1 MENVNE
7 IMKASAGSG
16 KTYSLALRYITLLL
30 LDNGACPHRH
40 ILAVTFTNKA
50 TAEMKK
56 RILDE
61 LHILSTAPASSQ
73 YLEKLKAELNADE
86 ATLGERAKRVLG
98 EILSDYGSFAV
109 STIDRFFQQVLR
121 AFSREIGQVAEYQVE
136 LDRQSLI
143 DEAVDRV
150 LEALSEE
157 GNPLRA
163 ALTAL
168 ALGKLHDSKKF
179 DIEATVKDFAQAY
192 FQEQFGEKVRK
203 EQIDEEKVFS
213 EENIRTLTEA
223 CRKSIEAF
231 DNAYKAAA
239 EAAKRVLE
247 GYPEEDLKSKDQV
260 TKFTDCAPDKFDR
273 KSIKTWQ
280 KILNDGSCIFYA
292 KAAKKYG
299 LSDAAAISEACLRLE
314 KLMTEDYP
322 ERKTA
327 ALLLEQAPLFRTAAA
342 LKASF
347 AGVMR
352 DRGVLSIDDTNQIL
366 HEIIGETSTPFIY
379 EKVGVRYRHF
389 LLDEFQDTST
399 VQWENF
405 LPLLK
410 NPTGERLYNLLVG
423 DVKQSIYRWRSARWD
438 ILKSEV
444 GNALQNIKENPLK
457 VNWRSAEA
465 IVTFNNA
472 FFKHLASALDA
483 NYSAAVGRPNDGL
496 IASLYAD
503 VEQEVGK
510 TALNGSVEFSFG
522 TDEDAEGLDKIAAAV
537 RDAQQRG
544 FALRDIAV
552 LVRKNEYGSKVAT
565 RLLQEGIPVISND
578 SLKIISCPLVR
589 RLAARLALLDNP
601 SDTLS
606 RYEAGEDFDAAA
618 FHAGFSLGDLAQ
630 RLLALED
637 KEEVNAATPYL
648 LAFLDR
654 IRDYVACGGNSL
666 HGFLQDWKQYGAKA
680 AIASPEG
687 GDAVTI
693 ITIHKA
699 KGLDFPFVILP
710 LPLPSKDPYIHTKN
724 RSWEFPD
731 IPEGSPLQG
740 AAPSIYNVPTASL
753 SDTFFRESY
762 EQELQLSMIDSINTW
777 YVAMTRAT
785 TAMHVIVPEIKE
797 GKISGELYAFLAKSD
812 KPVKLDDAH
821 FLWGASEPVRK
832 AADKQ
837 PAVQREELPLRFLDP
852 SVDASAPRRL
862 AIRQRAEDFFKR
874 EAGLGDARVRGI
886 VLHHILENVR
896 TSEDLAASVDAA
908 YREGLLDEAEA
919 QDTLH
924 MLSKALDGISG
935 RRWFSA
941 DSAQVLDE
949 RDLCDRD
956 GSIHRPDRVIIRDGS
971 VEIIDYKFGIQ
982 EKEHIAQVERYK
994 RLYGELGFKDI
1005 RGFLW
1010 YVSQNSVI
1018 SV

>member
-16 KTYSLALRYITLLL
+16 KTYNLALRYITLLL
-30 LDNGACPHRH
+30 LDGGLYPHRH

-61 LHILSTAPASSQ
+61 LHILATNPAASD
-73 YLEKLKAELNADE
+73 YLDALKAELKVDE
-86 ATLGERAKRVLG
+86 TKLRERAKRVLG

-136 LDRQSLI
+136 LDRQSLVN
-143 DEAVDRV
+143 EAVDRV

-157 GNPLRA
+157 GNPLRK
-163 ALTAL
+163 ALTAH
-168 ALGKLHDSKKF
+168 ALGRLSGGEKF
-179 DIEATVKDFAQAY
+179 HIEAMVKEFAQAY
-192 FQEQFGEKVRK
+192 FQEQFGEKVRHR
-203 EQIDEEKVFS
+203 QIDEEKVFS
-213 EENIRTLTEA
+213 EENIRTLTKA
-223 CRKSIEAF
+223 CQDSIEAF

-239 EAAKRVLE
+239 EAAKVVLN

-260 TKFTDCAPDKFDR
+260 LKFTDCATDKFDR
-273 KSIKTWQ
+273 SHIKTWQ

-299 LSDAAAISEACLRLE
+299 PSDAAAISEACWRLE
-314 KLMTEDYP
+314 KLMTDRFP

-327 ALLLEQAPLFRTAAA
+327 ALLLEQAPLFRTASA
-342 LKASF
+342 LKAAF
-347 AGVMR
+347 AEVLR

-366 HEIIGETSTPFIY
+366 HEIIGETSTPFVY
-379 EKVGVRYRHF
+379 EKVGVRYWHF

-438 ILKSEV
+438 ILKNEV
-444 GNALQNIKENPLK
+444 GTALQNIKENPLE

-465 IVTFNNA
+465 IVSFNNA
-472 FFKHLASALDA
+472 FFKHFASALDA
-483 NYSAAVGRPNDGL
+483 SYSAAVGRPNDGL

-503 VEQEVGK
+503 VEQKVGK
-510 TALNGSVEFSFG
+510 KALKGSVEFSFG
-522 TDEDAEGLDKIAAAV
+522 TDENADELDKTAAAV

-544 FALRDIAV
+544 FSLRDIAV
-552 LVRKNEYGSKVAT
+552 LVRTNAVGSRVAA
-565 RLLQEGIPVISND
+565 RLLQEGIPVVSND

-601 SDTLS
+601 KDMLS

-666 HGFLQDWKQYGAKA
+666 HGFLEDWKTSGVKA

-693 ITIHKA
+693 ITIHKS

-710 LPLPSKDPYIHTKN
+710 ISKKITYINNDSH
-724 RSWEFPD
+724 SWEFPD
-731 IPEGSPLQG
+731 IQDGSPLQQ
-740 AAPSIYNVPTASL
+740 AAPSVYNVPTASL
-753 SDTFFRESY
+753 ADTLFRDSY
-762 EQELQLSMIDSINTW
+762 ERELQLSMIDDINTW

-785 TAMHVIVPEIKE
+785 TAMHVIVPKIQE
-797 GKISGELYAFLAKSD
+797 GKISGELLDFLVKSD
-812 KPVKLDDAH
+812 KAVKLDEAH
-821 FLWGASEPVRK
+821 FLWGASEPVHK
-832 AADKQ
+832 AADKK
-837 PAVQREELPLRFLDP
+837 PKPKPEELPLRFLDP

-862 AIRQRAEDFFKR
+862 AVRHSAEDFFKR
-874 EAGLGDARVRGI
+874 EAGLEDARVRGI

-896 TSEDLAASVDAA
+896 TAEDLAASVDAA
-908 YREGLLDEAEA
+908 QREGLLDEAEA
-919 QDTLH
+919 QDALH
-924 MLSKALDGISG
+924 MLSQALNSVSPRG
-935 RRWFSA
+935 WFTA

-949 RDLCDRD
+949 RDLCDEE
-956 GSIHRPDRVIIRDGS
+956 GNIHRPDRVVIRDGR
-971 VEIIDYKFGIQ
+971 VEIIDYKFGAQ
-982 EKEHIAQVERYK
+982 DKDHHSQVERYK
-994 RLYGELGFKDI
+994 RLYGELGYGDV
-1005 RGFLW
+1005 RGYLW
-1010 YVSQNSVI
+1010 YVTDNQII